1 MWMVGVVVA
10 VSVAAAAL
18 VMTNKLVYGPT
29 GQVREYFHALR
40 TGNGSYARGLLGAQI
55 PEGDASLLDGDALRR
70 SVSSLGE
77 VSYEVVETSADGEHA
92 TVRASYTLEGS
103 QQHTDF
109 RLHRSGTH
117 WGFFDK
123 WAIDEASLPSVKV
136 NIQGVEAATINNRK
150 VAVDKGAAS
159 FPVFY
164 PGVYAVSYDS
174 TVYTAQKVNEVVTA
188 QDANHAVRME
198 LKPSDN
204 ALSSVK
210 EQVQDHLKKCTQQST
225 LYPGGCPFEYAF
237 SGRVDSEVKWSVEK
251 VADPQ
256 VSVSSAGVWSL
267 KPMSGTAKVSFTQ
280 LDLYTGA
287 RSQVQKEIPF
297 TLKASVEADAKAVR
311 VSF

>member
-77 VSYEVVETSADGEHA
+77 VSY
-92 TVRASYTLEGS
+92 
-103 QQHTDF
+103 
-109 RLHRSGTH
+109 
-117 WGFFDK
+117 
-123 WAIDEASLPSVKV
+123 
-136 NIQGVEAATINNRK
+136 
-150 VAVDKGAAS
+150 
-159 FPVFY
+159 
-164 PGVYAVSYDS
+164 DS

-210 EQVQDHLKKCTQQST
+210 EQVQNHLKKCTQQST

-237 SGRVDSEVKWSVEK
+237 TGRVDSEVKWSVVK

-280 LDLYTGA
+280 LDLFTGA

-311 VSF
+311 VSV

>member
-1 MWMVGVVVA
+1 
-10 VSVAAAAL
+10 
-18 VMTNKLVYGPT
+18 
-29 GQVREYFHALR
+29 
-40 TGNGSYARGLLGAQI
+40 
-55 PEGDASLLDGDALRR
+55 
-70 SVSSLGE
+70 
-77 VSYEVVETSADGEHA
+77 
-92 TVRASYTLEGS
+92 
-103 QQHTDF
+103 
-109 RLHRSGTH
+109 
-117 WGFFDK
+117 
-123 WAIDEASLPSVKV
+123 
-136 NIQGVEAATINNRK
+136 
-150 VAVDKGAAS
+150 
-159 FPVFY
+159 
-164 PGVYAVSYDS
+164 
-174 TVYTAQKVNEVVTA
+174 
-188 QDANHAVRME
+188 ME

-237 SGRVDSEVKWSVEK
+237 TGRVDSEVKWSVVK

-256 VSVSSAGVWSL
+256 VSVNASGVWSL